1 MSSVWSH
8 RPYQSSWSEKASRQ
22 TRARRDLKKL
32 EDAFRGKYVQCM
44 LILTAPIWW
53 LFTWMEYHYGW
64 KLTRARHYLI
74 SESTFQQMWPNR
86 TWEDSLDK
94 FARPG
99 FCCVVWL
106 PTTLRWSN
114 STKARK
120 ESIYEAFNLA
130 GCLWVLASY
139 KSCYK
144 VIAYICSAKIVLHRQ
159 HSSSDKHWS

>member
-8 RPYQSSWSEKASRQ
+8 RPYQSSWSERPPDKPEPGETWRNW
-22 TRARRDLKKL
+22 R
-32 EDAFRGKYVQCM
+32 M
-44 LILTAPIWW
+44 LQRKISTMYADIDSPYLVTVHVNGVPLRMKIDTGSSLSHIWVNFSANVAKQDMGR
-53 LFTWMEYHYGW
+53 L
-64 KLTRARHYLI
+64 
-74 SESTFQQMWPNR
+74 
-86 TWEDSLDK
+86 LDK